1 MLAAWA
7 KETEGNIFPL
17 WSRTTFKLT
26 FDESVNK
33 RHWSGLYGTKSL
45 LTSVISWKLPLDYT
59 KCNFF
64 FQAVGKM
71 FRSVKHSSTITDRL
85 ACSYPA
91 YECSGQRVEG
101 YEYCIRH
108 ILEDKS
114 APYRPCGYVYSGN
127 GRRCVMPT
135 PKADKRET
143 GYILLEASCSIDWP
157 QWIQSAMK
165 EETTAVDCCQVCL
178 HWAPTTATLK
188 VLCLTCIENIPTVV
202 SLYYSRALLD

>member
-1 MLAAWA
+1 
-7 KETEGNIFPL
+7 
-17 WSRTTFKLT
+17 
-26 FDESVNK
+26 
-33 RHWSGLYGTKSL
+33 
-45 LTSVISWKLPLDYT
+45 
-59 KCNFF
+59 
-64 FQAVGKM
+64 M
-71 FRSVKHSSTITDRL
+71 FRPVKHSSSITDRL

-143 GYILLEASCSIDWP
+143 GYIFLEAHCSIGWP
-157 QWIQSAMK
+157 QGSQSAMK
-165 EETTAVDCCQVCL
+165 EETTAVDCRQGCL
-178 HWAPTTATLK
+178 HWATPPYHQGEQAGKGGLWLPCRVSVLQK
-188 VLCLTCIENIPTVV
+188 VLPSQWNQPKETDISYCLGLLPV
-202 SLYYSRALLD
+202 SGNAVLQSKALS

>member
-1 MLAAWA
+1 ML
-7 KETEGNIFPL
+7 
-17 WSRTTFKLT
+17 R
-26 FDESVNK
+26 K
-33 RHWSGLYGTKSL
+33 RCGWYRN
-45 LTSVISWKLPLDYT
+45 YT

-64 FQAVGKM
+64 FQAIGKM
-71 FRSVKHSSTITDRL
+71 FRPVKHSSSITDRL

-143 GYILLEASCSIDWP
+143 GYVLLEACCSIGWP
-157 QWIQSAMK
+157 QWIKCAIK
-165 EETTAVDCCQVCL
+165 EEITAVDCHQVWL
-178 HWAPTTATLK
+178 HLLINTHTHPK
-188 VLCLTCIENIPTVV
+188 VNQLVKMDFGYRVGYLSYKKC
-202 SLYYSRALLD
+202 SLPSGTN

>member
-1 MLAAWA
+1 
-7 KETEGNIFPL
+7 
-17 WSRTTFKLT
+17 
-26 FDESVNK
+26 
-33 RHWSGLYGTKSL
+33 
-45 LTSVISWKLPLDYT
+45 
-59 KCNFF
+59 
-64 FQAVGKM
+64 M
-71 FRSVKHSSTITDRL
+71 FRPVKHSSSITDRL

-143 GYILLEASCSIDWP
+143 GYIFLEAHCSIGWP
-157 QWIQSAMK
+157 QGSQSAMK
-165 EETTAVDCCQVCL
+165 EETTAVDCRQGCL
-178 HWAPTTATLK
+178 HWATPP
-188 VLCLTCIENIPTVV
+188 LTPRWT
-202 SLYYSRALLD
+202 SW